1 MEGDISNFTTTSWV
15 QEVGGTGAPQFFG
28 LGGHRGHQEMVPA
41 LALINI
47 NHADLRT
54 ICDIMNT
61 IESSKIM
68 FSEVHQHLHITLTIP
83 VTSATAE

>member
-1 MEGDISNFTTTSWV
+1 M
-15 QEVGGTGAPQFFG
+15 QEAGGGGGGGGHGGHRPPQFFG